1 MMPFLLAE
9 ISFWRLCPKRKVLND
24 WLNKSKPIFFLELK
38 KKLKNSSEQGRKQV
52 EFYLDN
58 PQEPMLSYTQHRRRW
73 WKVLTDLDFSMVLS
87 DGLRMELMLELS
99 GLSRQEV
106 LVVKAY
112 TATKDFE
119 GVAKV
124 LVDQYS
130 GIHLRE
136 GSKSWVGR
144 LSTPQQYGKFG
155 KGYGSSK
162 GPQSGKG
169 SYKTA
174 YTMPIP
180 MRKAMVMVTMMN
192 TKRNIIKRMH
202 HT

>member
-1 MMPFLLAE
+1 
-9 ISFWRLCPKRKVLND
+9 
-24 WLNKSKPIFFLELK
+24 
-38 KKLKNSSEQGRKQV
+38 
-52 EFYLDN
+52 
-58 PQEPMLSYTQHRRRW
+58 
-73 WKVLTDLDFSMVLS
+73 
-87 DGLRMELMLELS
+87 MELMLELS

-106 LVVKAY
+106 LVVKACA
-112 TATKDFE
+112 TTKDFE

-144 LSTPQQYGKFG
+144 SSTPQQYGK
-155 KGYGSSK
+155 
-162 GPQSGKG
+162 SGKG
-169 SYKTA
+169 MEVPRDPTTVKVPTRQP
-174 YTMPIP
+174 TMPIP

-192 TKRNIIKRMH
+192 TKRNTMKRMH